1 MAFTGVQKA
10 KIRLYL
16 GQQDSYRFINLRF
29 ESALE
34 VCSPE
39 GQTEV
44 IAILTRL
51 DTLDAQLDGGVIDA
65 AGVKRVDEVEFFDP
79 KAKGSVVRARMLELA
94 WRMAK
99 LLGVDDICQPA
110 ISGGGNGSYPIKL
123 G

>member
-1 MAFTGVQKA
+1 MAFTDVQKA

-16 GQQDSYRFINLRF
+16 GQQDTFRFVRLQF

-34 VCSPE
+34 NISPE

-44 IAILTRL
+44 VSILSRL
-51 DTLDAQLDGGVIDA
+51 DVLDAQLDGGVIDA
-65 AGVKRVDEVEFFDP
+65 AGVKRVDEIEFFDP
-79 KAKGSVVRARMLELA
+79 KAKGSVVRTRMLELA

-99 LLGVDDICQPA
+99 LLGVDNICQPA
-110 ISGGGNGSYPIKL
+110 ISGGGNGSNILPL